1 MANFMLFCLF
11 LTWLTLVSIG
21 SLFKRKEQFLLSFEN
36 DETLIFKSLSVQA
49 IGMKYRNITS
59 DSSI

>member
-1 MANFMLFCLF
+1 MANLMLFLF
-11 LTWLTLVSIG
+11 LTWLTLVSTV
-21 SLFKRKEQFLLSFEN
+21 SLFERKEQFILSFEN

-49 IGMKYRNITS
+49 VGMKYHNITS